1 MPDLVVDGSKL
12 MGGKPGTTPQ
22 IFASTRRNFNTNL
35 FVDPVD
41 YRWMKTYTDKPSVIV
56 TVDDIPSACN
66 TNCTYTFL
74 NAVPVV
80 QSATLTGFTLSL
92 VLNDPG
98 NLNAALSA
106 ITVTLDNQPC
116 TNLVGTMTG
125 FDCTLPKNSDNTP
138 ILTAGSHIPRVIISP
153 VGLVSTVSTLTPIT
167 VNLVMSSVTTS
178 SGGNNG
184 GY

>member
-1 MPDLVVDGSKL
+1 MVVDGAKL
-12 MGGKPGTTPQ
+12 TGGKPGTSPQ
-22 IFASTRRNFNTNL
+22 IFTATRRNFSTNL

-56 TVDDIPSACN
+56 SVDDIPSACN
-66 TNCTYTFL
+66 ADCTYTFL

-80 QSATLTGFTLSL
+80 ETASLTGPTLSL
-92 VLNDPG
+92 VLTDPG
-98 NLNAALSA
+98 NLNAPLSA

-116 TNLVGTMTG
+116 INLVGTMID
-125 FDCTLPKNSDNTP
+125 FNCTLPKNVDNTP
-138 ILTAGSHIPRVIISP
+138 IITAGTHVPTVIISP
-153 VGLVSTVSTLTPIT
+153 VGLVSINPSLTPIT
-167 VNLVMSSVTTS
+167 VNLAMSSVTTS